1 MSFSIQ
7 KLNSRFVWTIFI
19 VFGVYFSSS
28 SRAPLCTYGSMFKCT
43 FTCTQVIQM
52 DGWTRVHLRP
62 LLSFVSI
69 CAHSCPRLLSSG
81 GHIWE
86 ELPPQWGTESLA
98 GTIWSGISHCNT
110 TMVILVSFGQISN
123 YKSHNTKLSNRPQW
137 QRRASPAQ
145 SYPTQCN
152 DLDYW
157 CQPFLL
163 NE

>member
-1 MSFSIQ
+1 MCALGAWIYKTGWIFEKIKLIVKDQNEADVSFSIQ

-52 DGWTRVHLRP
+52 DRWTRVHLCP

-69 CAHSCPRLLSSG
+69 YTHSCPRLLRSG

-86 ELPPQWGTESLA
+86 ELPPQWRTESLA
-98 GTIWSGISHCNT
+98 GTIWSGISRCTT
-110 TMVILVSFGQISN
+110 TMHHGDFGQLWSN
-123 YKSHNTKLSNRPQW
+123 IKL
-137 QRRASPAQ
+137 
-145 SYPTQCN
+145 
-152 DLDYW
+152 
-157 CQPFLL
+157 
-163 NE
+163 